1 MSNIEYDISGLEAEV
16 NSEDATLHQVELD
29 GLVVL
34 KIIKHVRENLPDLVT
49 GQLLG
54 LDIKDTLQ
62 VTDCFPFPN
71 KPQEREG
78 TEEESEQ
85 LEGAEYQIEM
95 MRCLREVN
103 VDNNT
108 VGWYSSTYMGTFLN
122 ESTLETQF
130 NYQERIKKSVV
141 VIYDPLKTSLGVLSL
156 KAYRLTQQF
165 MDVYKTQTF
174 TKESLN
180 SNNLSFQDI
189 FEEIPIKIH
198 NSLLV
203 NGFLGELQEKKIA
216 EDSFDRLDLSTNPFL
231 EKNLD
236 FLGECLDD
244 LAGEQNKFQFYQK
257 AVQKQQYQQNQWIA
271 KRRAEN
277 AARIKNGEEP
287 LPEVDPGNSMFK
299 PIAEPS
305 RLESLLISNQIN
317 TYCKQIN
324 QFSSA
329 GLSKLYLL
337 GGLLKDQ

>member
-1 MSNIEYDISGLEAEV
+1 VKQFKENFPEV
-16 NSEDATLHQVELD
+16 
-29 GLVVL
+29 
-34 KIIKHVRENLPDLVT
+34 VT

-54 LDIKDTLQ
+54 LDLGPTLE
-62 VTDCFPFPN
+62 VTHSYPFPRVSGE
-71 KPQEREG
+71 KDED
-78 TEEESEQ
+78 TEN
-85 LEGAEYQIEM
+85 EGAEYQM
-95 MRCLREVN
+95 DMLRCLREVN
-103 VDNNT
+103 VDTNT
-108 VGWYSSTYMGTFLN
+108 VGWYTSVDIGSFLKEKN
-122 ESTLETQF
+122 LMETTIETQF

-203 NGFLGELQEKKIA
+203 NALLTEMEEKRTA
-216 EDSFDRLDLSTNPFL
+216 EDSFERLDLSTNPFL

-257 AVQKQQYQQNQWIA
+257 ALQKQQYQQNQWIA

-287 LPEVDPGNSMFK
+287 LSEGDPANPIFK

-324 QFSSA
+324 QFSSS

-337 GGLLKDQ
+337 GSMLKDQ